1 MRVISRKTLLAAV
14 KRHAEL
20 EKPLDVWYRIA
31 KKAQWHNLTDV
42 KKTYSHADY
51 VDPYTVFNIKGN
63 EYRLLAKIEYR
74 LGIIFIKHVLT
85 HAEYDKG
92 DWKK

>member
-1 MRVISRKTLLAAV
+1 MRVISRRTLHEAV

-31 KKAQWHNLTDV
+31 KKAAWRNLGDV
-42 KKTYSHADY
+42 KKTYKHADY

-63 EYRLLAKIEYR
+63 NYRLVVKIEYR
-74 LGIIFIKHVLT
+74 FGIILT
-85 HAEYDKG
+85 HPEYDKG